1 MGVFLV
7 AVMALRL
14 IGHLVVSVVG
24 LAIMVGMEVET
35 TSVVVLGVMV
45 VAVVL
50 VAIQAIEENR
60 RLGTLVV
67 MDPTWGV
74 LVVDM
79 VPVG

>member
-50 VAIQAIEENR
+50 VAMQAIEENR
-60 RLGTLVV
+60 HLGTLVV